1 MSPPST
7 RFGHLPART
16 SRWSPILYILFLAI
30 SLEPFA
36 HSQGDRDNTPPE
48 KSSFSRG
55 INHLFNYLNMAET
68 KTARDFRPLT
78 FPERRNIYFKTMV
91 NPISF
96 LKAGF
101 SAGIDQWNDKPHE
114 WGQGAA
120 GYGRR
125 LLNIEGQYTIQ
136 RTVTFGISSVLH
148 EDNRYFNSGRT
159 GVWSRTRYAL
169 ESGVLARHDD
179 RRRTFSWSQ
188 VGGVAAGAFISRLWQ
203 PESQSSAANGAIS
216 FGLTMASNAGFGI
229 VKEYLPDIGRAIA
242 GKRDK
247 PKSGSKLTCEPVAG
261 R

>member
-1 MSPPST
+1 MSPSST
-7 RFGHLPART
+7 PLEDLLARN
-16 SRWSPILYILFLAI
+16 SRWSPFLYILLLAI
-30 SLEPFA
+30 SPQPFA
-36 HSQGDRDNTPPE
+36 HGQGNPESTPPA
-48 KSSFSRG
+48 KSSFSRS
-55 INHLFNYLNMAET
+55 INHLFNYLNMAGT
-68 KTARDFRPLT
+68 KTAGDFRPLT
-78 FPERRNIYFKTMV
+78 FPERRNIYLKTMV
-91 NPISF
+91 NPIGF

-120 GYGRR
+120 GYGKR

-179 RRRTFSWSQ
+179 GRRAFSWSQ
-188 VGGVAAGAFISRLWQ
+188 VGGVAAGAFLSRLWQ
-203 PESQSSAANGAIS
+203 PASESSAANGAIS

-229 VKEYLPDIGRAIA
+229 LKEYLPDIGRAIA
-242 GKRDK
+242 GKHE
-247 PKSGSKLTCEPVAG
+247 KSKAGSKPTCEPVVG

>member
-1 MSPPST
+1 VSPPST
-7 RFGHLPART
+7 RLRDLPARN
-16 SRWSPILYILFLAI
+16 SRWSPTWCILLLAI
-30 SLEPFA
+30 SLEPLA
-36 HSQGDRDNTPPE
+36 HSQGSSDSIPPG

-55 INHLFNYLNMAET
+55 INHLFNYLNMAGI
-68 KTARDFRPLT
+68 KTASDFRPLT

-91 NPISF
+91 NPIGF

-179 RRRTFSWSQ
+179 GRRAFSWSQ

-203 PESQSSAANGAIS
+203 PDSQGSAANGAIS

-242 GKRDK
+242 GKHDK
-247 PKSGSKLTCEPVAG
+247 SKAVSNPTSESVAG